1 MHLYL
6 IKGVYYLSRID
17 TEKDADFIQSI
28 EKGLAILKLFG
39 NKRSSLTVSEAAELT
54 NYSRP
59 AVRRIFITLERL
71 GYLKCH
77 DRRYS
82 LTAKVLELGYAYIA
96 SNNLWELTH
105 PHMRELVEKTNEST
119 SITVLDKESNE
130 IVYVSRISTKR
141 IMTISLEVGSR
152 LPAHATSMGQ
162 VLLAYLPEEELNVFL
177 NTHELKKYTKK
188 TITER
193 EKFIEKLKMIRKNGW
208 GSSDEELEEGL
219 FSIAA
224 PIKNNDG
231 SVSAAINISFPARV
245 DLQQIKDY
253 YVPLLLETA
262 DNISKVISK
271 FDKSL

>member
-1 MHLYL
+1 MYL
-6 IKGVYYLSRID
+6 NIIKGEYCLSRMD
-17 TEKDADFIQSI
+17 NEKDADFIQSI
-28 EKGLAILKLFG
+28 EKGLTILKLFG
-39 NKRSSLTVSEAAELT
+39 NKRSTLTVSEAAELT

-77 DRRYS
+77 DRSYS

-96 SNNLWELTH
+96 SNNIWELTH

-119 SITVLDKESNE
+119 SICVLDKESNE

-162 VLLAYLPEEELNVFL
+162 LLLAYLSDEELKEFL
-177 NTHELKKYTKK
+177 NTHELKKFTSK
-188 TITER
+188 TITDR

-208 GSSDEELEEGL
+208 SSSDEEFEEGL

-245 DLQQIKDY
+245 DKQLIKDL

-271 FDKSL
+271 FDISL